1 METGE
6 AGVRSD
12 WDGEPSALSHVW
24 GSQVQNHRTSRNE
37 YSSESED

>member
-6 AGVRSD
+6 AGVQSD

-24 GSQVQNHRTSRNE
+24 GSHVQNHRTSRNE